1 MHFKRVTP
9 SFCLAWAH
17 RLLIQVICGI
27 RELRETESEHARGL
41 ERPGPAGLLS
51 KGGQAH
57 RCPQGL
63 PRPLQSDQGGS
74 MTHITLLPGDD
85 YTTIGVDVVAA
96 QSLTRRSSMGVLTR
110 RNVLLGTIVSLTF
123 AAVGTTAVATA
134 GDIPKVV
141 AQVRAIRYN
150 PDPNAPLIDV
160 AVSVLGKGNL
170 FETAVPLNS
179 TNPRQIVQ
187 DIIAR
192 VLEVG
197 KALPGGTGI
206 PQDVQE
212 RDVVVFGGPL

>member
-1 MHFKRVTP
+1 
-9 SFCLAWAH
+9 
-17 RLLIQVICGI
+17 
-27 RELRETESEHARGL
+27 
-41 ERPGPAGLLS
+41 
-51 KGGQAH
+51 
-57 RCPQGL
+57 
-63 PRPLQSDQGGS
+63 
-74 MTHITLLPGDD
+74 
-85 YTTIGVDVVAA
+85 
-96 QSLTRRSSMGVLTR
+96 MGVLTR
-110 RNVLLGTIVSLTF
+110 RNVLLGTTVGLAF

-170 FETAVPLNS
+170 FETAVPLSS

-197 KALPGGTGI
+197 KALPGGAGI

>member
-1 MHFKRVTP
+1 
-9 SFCLAWAH
+9 
-17 RLLIQVICGI
+17 
-27 RELRETESEHARGL
+27 
-41 ERPGPAGLLS
+41 
-51 KGGQAH
+51 
-57 RCPQGL
+57 
-63 PRPLQSDQGGS
+63 
-74 MTHITLLPGDD
+74 MTHVTLPPGDD
-85 YTTIGVDVVAA
+85 YTTVGVDVVAA

-110 RNVLLGTIVSLTF
+110 RNVLLGTIVGLAF

-170 FETAVPLNS
+170 FETTVPLSS

-197 KALPGGTGI
+197 KALPGGAGI